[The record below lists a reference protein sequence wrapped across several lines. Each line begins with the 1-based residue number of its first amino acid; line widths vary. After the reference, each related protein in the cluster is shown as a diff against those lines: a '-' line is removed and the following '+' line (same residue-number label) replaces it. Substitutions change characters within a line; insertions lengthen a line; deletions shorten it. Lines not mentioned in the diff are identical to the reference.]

1 MAAVARSPPSPR
13 EPRWRRRQ
21 RKEHFGRP
29 HSMGVADMLYDLAG
43 EEHSAAAPQA
53 DEPARER
60 AERFRNGSAK
70 RRGRLH

>member
-1 MAAVARSPPSPR
+1 
-13 EPRWRRRQ
+13 
-21 RKEHFGRP
+21 
-29 HSMGVADMLYDLAG
+29 MGVADMLYDLAG